1 MIYIIAILEILY
13 GIYNIVKMCIF
24 FHKISHKKVNN
35 TPNKGK
41 VIIVIPCLYE
51 QSIIIDTINYFLN
64 LISNFPNIEF
74 AIVTTEKEKKIDN
87 IQTTKEVINDYIRIN
102 NIKQIKHY
110 HYPKSDGIMAD
121 QLNYV
126 LSFYDKDVYSYF
138 SVYNADSRPNINTI
152 KELINTIKYNN
163 YPYIIQQYSYA
174 FSNLDKLS
182 FIMKGFALYQ
192 SNFEIKYGL
201 LNSSNSSKFLYTYV
215 VGHGLYIRLDLL
227 KEMNGFNNKFWCE
240 DIYLSSNLRCKNINI
255 IPLLVLENMET
266 PKKLSILIRQNATWF
281 KTANQVFKIFKSNYK
296 DEKKITI
303 SLLFWLLN
311 RIWMNLSWLFLP
323 FMVIIP
329 IITSIYLK
337 DLSLFITLICSY
349 MFMEICIFLSTLII
363 IEKLE
368 HKKLSKKIILFG
380 MISTLISNFGPI
392 YSIFNFKMKKYK
404 TER

>member
-1 MIYIIAILEILY
+1 
-13 GIYNIVKMCIF
+13 
-24 FHKISHKKVNN
+24 
-35 TPNKGK
+35 
-41 VIIVIPCLYE
+41 
-51 QSIIIDTINYFLN
+51 
-64 LISNFPNIEF
+64 
-74 AIVTTEKEKKIDN
+74 
-87 IQTTKEVINDYIRIN
+87 
-102 NIKQIKHY
+102 
-110 HYPKSDGIMAD
+110 MAD

-126 LSFYDKDVYSYF
+126 LSFYDKDIYSYF

-152 KELINTIKYNN
+152 KELINTIRYNN

-182 FIMKGFALYQ
+182 FIMQGFALYQ

-201 LNSSNSSKFLYTYV
+201 FNSAFSSNFLYTYV

-240 DIYLSSNLRCKNINI
+240 DIYLSSNLRGKNINI

-266 PKKLSILIRQNATWF
+266 PKKLFILIKQNATWF
-281 KTANQVFKIFKSNYK
+281 KTANQVIKIFKSNYK
-296 DEKKITI
+296 DEKKITV

-311 RIWMNLSWLFLP
+311 RFWMNLSWLLFP
-323 FMVIIP
+323 FIVIIP
-329 IITSIYLK
+329 IIISIYLK
-337 DLSLFITLICSY
+337 DLSLFIILIISY
-349 MFMEICIFLSTLII
+349 IFMEICIFLSTLII

-380 MISTLISNFGPI
+380 MISTLISNIGAI